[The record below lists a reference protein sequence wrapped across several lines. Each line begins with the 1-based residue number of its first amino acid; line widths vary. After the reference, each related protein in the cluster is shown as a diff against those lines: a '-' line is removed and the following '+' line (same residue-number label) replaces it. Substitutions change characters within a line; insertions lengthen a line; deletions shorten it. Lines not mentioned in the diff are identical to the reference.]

1 MKDTKKFHEKPF
13 DDETLTKLHIFE
25 NYTKEWLPTMVM
37 SRNKDFENL
46 YIMDFFAG
54 PGLDLSGVK
63 GSPLRILEQVNGQIS
78 NIFQKKKRV
87 HIIFNEKDSNKYESL
102 KSNCEQYIFQNKD
115 LDRAIKYNFVEITYK
130 NCDIADIFKEYVN
143 LIRTNTP
150 VLVFMDQ
157 YGVKY
162 LSKEYLNVLFNSHS
176 TDFLYFSSSSF
187 ARRFCETKAFQ
198 QTFVITNISELQNC
212 CNSDIHRVLIEQLRK
227 QIPSNSKVKL
237 YPFTIKK
244 GANIYGIIFGASHP
258 RAFDKFLKTTWEEN
272 GLNGEANFDIDND
285 LKKQATLFEE
295 RPLKKVEK
303 FAMKLEEEILNGN
316 LKNNKDVFDFT
327 LEEGQYYKHANEV
340 VKNFKKRN
348 IISYV
353 GISPQIN
360 YEKVYTR
367 NKKIITFAILK
378 NKRCQK

>member
-1 MKDTKKFHEKPF
+1 MKDIKKFHDKPF
-13 DDETLTKLHIFE
+13 DDDTLTKLHIFE
-25 NYTKEWLPTMVM
+25 NYTKEWLPTIVM
-37 SRNKDFENL
+37 SQNKEFENL

-63 GSPLRILEQVNGQIS
+63 GSPLRILEQVNGQIN
-78 NIFQKKKRV
+78 NIFQKKKKV
-87 HIIFNEKDSNKYESL
+87 HIVFNEKDSSKYESL
-102 KSNCEQYIFQNKD
+102 KTNCEQYISKNND
-115 LDRAIKYNFVEITYK
+115 LQRAINYNFVEISYK
-130 NCDIADIFKEYVN
+130 NCDIAEIFKEYVN
-143 LIRTNTP
+143 LIKTNIP

-162 LSKEYLNVLFNSHS
+162 LSKEYLDVLFNSHS

-187 ARRFCETKAFQ
+187 ARRFCETNAFR
-198 QTFVITNISELQNC
+198 QTFVNANISEFQNC

-258 RAFDKFLKTTWEEN
+258 RAFDKFLKTAWEEN

-285 LKKQATLFEE
+285 LTKQATLFEE
-295 RPLKKVEK
+295 RPLKKIEK
-303 FAMKLEEEILNGN
+303 FAIQIEEQIIKG
-316 LKNNKDVFDFT
+316 KFKTNKDVFDYT
-327 LEEGQYYKHANEV
+327 LEEGQYYKYANEV
-340 VKNFKKRN
+340 VKNLKKRN
-348 IISYV
+348 IINYAEK
-353 GISPQIN
+353 SPQIN

-367 NKKIITFAILK
+367 NKKIINFVVLK
-378 NKRCQK
+378 